1 MKPWKN
7 WRLWLGF
14 AVSAFF
20 IWFAMRQI
28 KDWHTFFN
36 SFRSIN
42 YWYLI
47 PVFLGYAV
55 VMLCRAWRWHYIIR
69 SQHRI
74 KFSSTLIGLIICYM
88 ANNILPLRAGEI
100 IRALTVARREKQSFS
115 PLMATVVVERIFDTV
130 AILIFLALTL
140 IWLKIPAGHEE
151 LNLAIRRGGMGALAL
166 ALLLI
171 AGLYGFYYFREP
183 ALKLF
188 RVLLKPLGK
197 RLQEVG
203 LGELEKFSN
212 GLAILGKPSRLIVVM
227 LLSFLV
233 WLVNLTPIWAV
244 GYGFGLKLS
253 LIDALFLL
261 VLGAFA
267 ASIPAAPGFW
277 GTFHYITSKGLAFL
291 GVLNPEQALS
301 FAIVLHSFYFFPTT
315 IAGLILAWRE
325 GYSVFDLEQKAGR
338 VGNDTQN
345 G

>member
-1 MKPWKN
+1 MKAWKN
-7 WRLWLGF
+7 WRLWLGL

-55 VMLCRAWRWHYIIR
+55 VMACRAWRWHYIIR
-69 SQHRI
+69 SQHSVR
-74 KFSSTLIGLIICYM
+74 FGSTLIGLIICYM
-88 ANNILPLRAGEI
+88 ANNILPFRAGEVV
-100 IRALTVARREKQSFS
+100 RALTVARREKVSFS
-115 PLMATVVVERIFDTV
+115 PILATVVVERIFDSLT
-130 AILIFLALTL
+130 ILIFLALVM
-140 IWLKIPAGHEE
+140 ISLKIPPEYHE
-151 LNLAIRRGGMGALAL
+151 LNQTARKGGIGALAM
-166 ALLLI
+166 AVVLI
-171 AGLYGFYYFREP
+171 VFLYAFYYWREP
-183 ALKLF
+183 VFKLL

-212 GLAILGKPSRLIVVM
+212 GLAILGKPSRLIIVM

-233 WLVNLTPIWAV
+233 WLVNLTPIFVV
-244 GYGFGLKLS
+244 GLAFGVRLKFM
-253 LIDALFLL
+253 DALFLL

-267 ASIPAAPGFW
+267 AAIPAAPGFW
-277 GTFHYITSKGLAFL
+277 GTFHYITSKGILFL
-291 GVLNPEQALS
+291 GVLPPEQALS
-301 FAIVLHSFYFFPTT
+301 FAIVLHAFYFFPTT

-325 GYSVFDLEQKAGR
+325 GYSVFELEQKAGR
-338 VGNDTQN
+338 VGKNPQI